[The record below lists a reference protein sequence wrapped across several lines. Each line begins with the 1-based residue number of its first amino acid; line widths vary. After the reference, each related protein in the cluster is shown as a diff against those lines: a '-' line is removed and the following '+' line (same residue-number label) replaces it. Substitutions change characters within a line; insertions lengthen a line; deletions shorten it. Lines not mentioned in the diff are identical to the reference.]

1 MVGSYSSFGWSPLAF
16 EPPICSTWNKS
27 LPFYPSKTGSGTFFT
42 AGSFHLKLFSGGIC
56 IQVNRFPIEYDIIVV
71 GAGHAGIEA
80 ALAAA
85 RLGAQTLL
93 LTLNLDTVGQLSCN
107 PALGGLAKAH
117 LAREVDALGG
127 EIAKL
132 TDMSA
137 IQYRMLN
144 MRKGPSV
151 RAQRAQCDKKA
162 YQFLAK
168 WVCER
173 EPNLDMKQA
182 KVVALILEKGR
193 AVGVRTSL
201 AMDFYGKAVIVTAG
215 TFLRGLMHIGLNQI
229 QGGRLGDDVANELSA
244 SLTAAGLKLGRL
256 KTGTPCRLNGRS
268 IDFSKCTE
276 QPGEEPPVWFTYW
289 REELFSGRYLHEEE
303 RHTGSNNSTAGEGSA
318 LYPPGSVLWR
328 LGHQIPCH
336 MTLTTPATKKLIE
349 ENLHLSPMYSGA
361 IEGIGTRYC
370 PSIEDKIVKF
380 ADKQTHQL
388 FLEPEGVM
396 TEEIYLNGLS
406 TSLPFPIQLEMLRT
420 VPGLENVQVMR
431 PAYAVEYDYADPT
444 QLQPTLETKCCENLY
459 LAGQINGTSGYEEAA
474 AQGLMAGMNATRKL
488 AGKPPLVLRRDQAYI
503 GVLIDDLVTKGAI
516 EPYRMF
522 TSRAEYRLL
531 LRQDNAD
538 ERLCQIGYEAGL
550 LPERH
555 YRLFSAK
562 LQAVEGELERLG
574 REKEG
579 GAVLA
584 HLLRRPETRYSDLP
598 GCNPKLP
605 PEVVEQVELR
615 IKYEGYIHR
624 QDEEVRRF
632 RSLES
637 RQIPDWLDY
646 NAIPSLSF
654 EGRQKL
660 LHIQPLT
667 LGQASRI
674 SGVSPADVS
683 LLMVWMKRGRPEGRG
698 EASVAGD

>member
-1 MVGSYSSFGWSPLAF
+1 M
-16 EPPICSTWNKS
+16 NK
-27 LPFYPSKTGSGTFFT
+27 
-42 AGSFHLKLFSGGIC
+42 
-56 IQVNRFPIEYDIIVV
+56 FPVEYDIIVV

-80 ALAAA
+80 ALASA
-85 RLGAQTLL
+85 RMGAQTLL

-107 PALGGLAKAH
+107 PALGGLAKSH
-117 LAREVDALGG
+117 LAREIDALGG

-137 IQYRMLN
+137 IQFRMLN
-144 MRKGPSV
+144 TRKGPSV

-168 WVCER
+168 WICER

-182 KVVALILEKGR
+182 KVTGIIVEQGR
-193 AVGVRTSL
+193 ALGVRTSL

-215 TFLRGLMHIGLNQI
+215 TFLRGLMHIGLNRI
-229 QGGRLGDDVANELSA
+229 QGGRLGDDVSNELSA
-244 SLTAAGLKLGRL
+244 SLIEAGLKLGRL
-256 KTGTPCRLNGRS
+256 KTGTPCRLNRRS
-268 IDFSKCTE
+268 IDFIRCTE
-276 QPGEEPPVWFTYW
+276 QPGEEPPSWFTYW
-289 REELFSGRYLHEEE
+289 REDIFSGRYLHEDGPQPQEK
-303 RHTGSNNSTAGEGSA
+303 NSTAGEGSP
-318 LYPPGSVLWR
+318 LYPPGSVLSR

-336 MTLTTPATKKLIE
+336 ITATTPETKKLIQ
-349 ENLHLSPMYSGA
+349 ENLHLSPLYAGV

-380 ADKQTHQL
+380 STRESHQL
-388 FLEPEGVM
+388 FLEPEGVR
-396 TEEIYLNGLS
+396 TEEIYINGLS
-406 TSLPFPIQLEMLRT
+406 TSLPFPVQLAMLRT
-420 VPGLENVQVMR
+420 VPGLENAQVMR

-459 LAGQINGTSGYEEAA
+459 LAGQVNGTSGYEEAA
-474 AQGLMAGMNATRKL
+474 AQGLMAGMNAALKL
-488 AGKPPLVLRRDQAYI
+488 AGKSPIVLRRDQAYI

-555 YRLFSAK
+555 YRIFSAK
-562 LQAVEGELERLG
+562 MQAVERELERLG

-598 GCNPKLP
+598 GHDPQLP

-660 LHIQPLT
+660 LRIQPLT

-683 LLMVWMKRGRPEGRG
+683 LLMVWMKRGRPQG
-698 EASVAGD
+698 V

>member
-1 MVGSYSSFGWSPLAF
+1 
-16 EPPICSTWNKS
+16 
-27 LPFYPSKTGSGTFFT
+27 
-42 AGSFHLKLFSGGIC
+42 
-56 IQVNRFPIEYDIIVV
+56 VNRFPVEYDIIVV

-80 ALAAA
+80 ALASA
-85 RLGAQTLL
+85 RMGAQTLL

-107 PALGGLAKAH
+107 PAMGGLAKTH
-117 LAREVDALGG
+117 LAREIDALGG

-137 IQYRMLN
+137 IQFRMLN
-144 MRKGPSV
+144 TRKGPSV

-173 EPNLDMKQA
+173 EPNLDIKQA
-182 KVVALILEKGR
+182 KALGVIVEQGR

-229 QGGRLGDDVANELSA
+229 QGGRLGDDASNELSA
-244 SLTAAGLKLGRL
+244 SLIEAGLKLGRL
-256 KTGTPCRLNGRS
+256 KTGTPCRLNRRS
-268 IDFSKCTE
+268 IDFTKCTE
-276 QPGEEPPVWFTYW
+276 QPGEEPPYWFTYW
-289 REELFSGRYLHEEE
+289 REDLFNGRYLHEE
-303 RHTGSNNSTAGEGSA
+303 GSHPQEKNSTAGEGSL
-318 LYPPGSVLWR
+318 LYPPGSVLAR
-328 LGHQIPCH
+328 VGHQIPCH
-336 MTLTTPATKKLIE
+336 MTATTPATKKLIQD
-349 ENLHLSPMYSGA
+349 NLHLSPLYAGV

-380 ADKQTHQL
+380 STKDSHQL
-388 FLEPEGVM
+388 FLEPEGLR
-396 TEEIYLNGLS
+396 TEEIYINGLS
-406 TSLPFPIQLEMLRT
+406 TSLPFPVQLAMLRT
-420 VPGLENVQVMR
+420 VPGLENAQVMR

-459 LAGQINGTSGYEEAA
+459 LAGQVNGTSGYEEAA
-474 AQGLMAGMNATRKL
+474 AQGLMAGMNAALKL
-488 AGKPPLVLRRDQAYI
+488 AGKSPVVLRRDQAYI
-503 GVLIDDLVTKGAI
+503 GVLIDDLVTKGTI

-538 ERLCQIGYEAGL
+538 ERLSQVGYEAGL

-555 YRLFSAK
+555 YRHFRAK
-562 LQAVEGELERLG
+562 MQAVEEELQRLSV
-574 REKEG
+574 EKEG
-579 GAVLA
+579 GIPLSQI
-584 HLLRRPETRYSDLP
+584 LKRPEVHYRELEKRNPELP
-598 GCNPKLP
+598 E
-605 PEVVEQVELR
+605 EVIEQVELR

-624 QDEEVRRF
+624 QDEEVRKF
-632 RSLES
+632 QSLES
-637 RQIPDWLDY
+637 KQIPDWLDY
-646 NAIPSLSF
+646 NAISSLSF

-660 LHIQPLT
+660 LRIQPFT

-674 SGVSPADVS
+674 SGVTPADVG
-683 LLMVWMKRGRPEGRG
+683 LLMVWMKRGKPQQ
-698 EASVAGD
+698 